1 MLRLLTAVSALLVS
15 SAAATAGADL
25 SERAVVLARKEV
37 TSEFTRP
44 IGNGEE
50 SKNVLVEGE
59 LFNVT
64 ITLYNQGGMEA
75 TDIEV
80 EDEWEED
87 KFDIVPGLNTELTTK
102 FDAIA
107 PGETLVYA
115 FALRPKFNAEKT
127 PYEFKPAMVTYQSGE
142 DETIATSSRPH
153 TPFYNREGRP
163 VIMDGKTWVLSKE
176 TFDSQTAMFF
186 RELSMFGL
194 AAVGPVLCPLLLM
207 WHLSSSTE
215 AIISKRSN

>member
-15 SAAATAGADL
+15 SAAATSGGDL
-25 SERAVVLARKEV
+25 SERAAVLARKEV

-44 IGNGEE
+44 IGNGDE

-59 LFNVT
+59 MFNVT
-64 ITLYNQGGMEA
+64 ITLYNQGGLEA

-87 KFDIVPGLNTELTTK
+87 KFDVVPGDNTDMTAK
-102 FDAIA
+102 FESIA
-107 PGETLVYA
+107 PGETLSYS
-115 FALRPKFNAEKT
+115 FALRPKFNAEKN

-153 TPFYNREGRP
+153 TPFYNRDGRP
-163 VIMDGKTWVLSKE
+163 VLMDGKAWVLSKE

-186 RELSMFGL
+186 REWGIFGL
-194 AAVGPVLCPLLLM
+194 VAAGPVLGPLLLM
-207 WHLSSSTE
+207 WHVSSGTE

>member
-15 SAAATAGADL
+15 SASAGDI

-44 IGNGEE
+44 IGQGEE

-59 LFNVT
+59 IFNVT
-64 ITLYNQGGMEA
+64 ITLYNQGGLEA
-75 TDIEV
+75 TDVEV

-87 KFDIVPGLNTELTTK
+87 KFEVVPGDNTDMAAK

-107 PGETLVYA
+107 PGETLSYT

-163 VIMDGKTWVLSKE
+163 VIMDGKAWVLSKE
-176 TFDSQTAMFF
+176 TFDAQTAMFF
-186 RELSMFGL
+186 REWGVFGL
-194 AAVGPVLCPLLLM
+194 IAAGPVIGPLLLM
-207 WHLSSSTE
+207 SHLSSSTE